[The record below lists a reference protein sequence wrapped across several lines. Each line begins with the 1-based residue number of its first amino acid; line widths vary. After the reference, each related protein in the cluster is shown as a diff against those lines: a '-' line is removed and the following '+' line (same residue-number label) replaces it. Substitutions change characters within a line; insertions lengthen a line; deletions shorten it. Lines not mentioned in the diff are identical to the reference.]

1 MCSKR
6 DLIIHLFFL
15 HNRYSVFQSE
25 ARIFLGFSQIK
36 PQNMLEI
43 YLSKN
48 IQKRNLHDLTNVW
61 GQGVGRGYQNEKIL
75 KFVPFR
81 LLKLLT

>member
-1 MCSKR
+1 M
-6 DLIIHLFFL
+6 FFYR
-15 HNRYSVFQSE
+15 HSVFQPE
-25 ARIFLGFSQIK
+25 DRICFSFAQIQ

-48 IQKRNLHDLTNVW
+48 IQKRKFHDLTNVW

-81 LLKLLT
+81 LLKSLT